1 MVTRPRT
8 ILWPAAAR
16 KNRNYFAALVTYGF
30 NATNR
35 RNRPVNPSEERL
47 RNLLILGL
55 AGDEP
60 TYHAFLR
67 ELSAHLRA
75 FLRKRLARLP
85 DEVEDLVQESL
96 LAVHNQ
102 RHTYNTG
109 QPLTAW
115 VHAIA
120 KYKLIDLLRRRA
132 KLDQFTDPL
141 DDEVDFLSSADHEA
155 ADTRRDLRKL
165 LEQLPDRQRLPIVHM
180 KLEGLSVA
188 ETARITGMSESAVK
202 VGVHRG
208 LKALA
213 AMIRGDT

>member
-1 MVTRPRT
+1 MRRMQETGR
-8 ILWPAAAR
+8 L
-16 KNRNYFAALVTYGF
+16 
-30 NATNR
+30 NAG
-35 RNRPVNPSEERL
+35 EDRL
-47 RNLLILGL
+47 RDLLLRGL
-55 AGDEP
+55 SGDEP
-60 TYHAFLR
+60 AYHAFLR

-75 FLRKRLARLP
+75 FLRRRLARLP
-85 DEVEDLVQESL
+85 DEVEDLVQETL

-102 RHTYNTG
+102 RHTYDAG

-132 KLDQFTDPL
+132 KRELLSDPL
-141 DDEVDFLSSADHEA
+141 DEEFGLASATDTEA
-155 ADTRRDLRKL
+155 ADARRDLNTL
-165 LEQLPDRQRLPIVHM
+165 LAQLPERQRLPIVHM

-188 ETARITGMSESAVK
+188 EAAKRTGMSESAVK

-213 AMIRGDT
+213 ALIRGDA